1 MKHRLIPLFLAGA
14 LALGTSACGPAQT
27 RPTPA
32 ASPAPEASAAPTPT
46 PTSAPEG
53 LEKAELLVGLLYPGD
68 VSDQGYTRSLSAGAD
83 EMAQA
88 LGLEEGQIRERYNV
102 GTEEDAA
109 QAAQALADTGCRI
122 VFSTSPF
129 FGEEVIQAAQDN
141 PEVQFC
147 QLAGGIWEE
156 TGSTPENFHRYYPAV
171 HEGRYLAGIA
181 AGEKAKELGNPRLG
195 YVAPEAC
202 AEVISGF
209 TAFYLGAKSV
219 YPEVVMDVVYTGAWE
234 DAAQDSQAAKTLV
247 NRGCGVLG
255 QHTDSTGAAT
265 MAEQLG
271 AFYVGFGSDQSGHAP
286 GAALL
291 SAGVNWGLYFT
302 QAAQGLLDGSGVPE
316 EWNLGWAEG
325 ALYLTTL
332 NDALAAPGT
341 QEALDEAQ
349 AALKAG
355 TLHVFSGPIQ
365 WTDAQGEAF
374 EIGEGAWYDE
384 CAEGCAPTFDH
395 IIEGITVLQG

>member
-109 QAAQALADTGCRI
+109 QAAQALADAGCRI

-286 GAALL
+286 AVHGPVGTGVEVGGIRYLSLVQKTHDVGFLLMHGALL
-291 SAGVNWGLYFT
+291 RSAPAPAGGVCSNI
-302 QAAQGLLDGSGVPE
+302 SHS
-316 EWNLGWAEG
+316 
-325 ALYLTTL
+325 
-332 NDALAAPGT
+332 PG
-341 QEALDEAQ
+341 EIKPVL
-349 AALKAG
+349 
-355 TLHVFSGPIQ
+355 PRR
-365 WTDAQGEAF
+365 DAQSSREM
-374 EIGEGAWYDE
+374 EE
-384 CAEGCAPTFDH
+384 FDC
-395 IIEGITVLQG
+395 VL